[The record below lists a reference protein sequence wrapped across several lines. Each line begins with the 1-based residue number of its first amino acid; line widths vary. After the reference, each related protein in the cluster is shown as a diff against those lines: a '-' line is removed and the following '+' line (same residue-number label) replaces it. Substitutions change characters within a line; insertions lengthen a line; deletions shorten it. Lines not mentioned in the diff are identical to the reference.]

1 MPRHF
6 ILAVGPDAAV
16 PWAWAAHFMS
26 RDSGRCILTLVH
38 VVKAGLC
45 GSSSLGRL
53 GESMVDADAPWLLP
67 EMRGLMRENPLV
79 RAVEVWA
86 WGGTTV
92 AKALLAWLGDLPRP
106 APTLLVMGQCRPWYA
121 WSISRFVAKHAH
133 ICPVVVVRDA
143 GCGSGQKASGVRSG
157 VCAVPPPAANEARNV
172 VIAVDGRWP
181 GSGELV
187 QWSRDFLLSVGDH
200 VSLLNILPHTFSHN
214 DKHHAEMERCQLI
227 LRNWMVFKGGGSA
240 TTVEL
245 PSQKS
250 SPGRAICAFLKAGC
264 GRGPAHLLIM
274 GSRTGHI
281 LPWRSTSGY
290 VLKHARCPVLS
301 VDDTKLQML
310 LENALYMPAVEF

>member
-67 EMRGLMRENPLV
+67 EMRALMRENPLV

-106 APTLLVMGQCRPWYA
+106 APTLLVMGQSRPWYA

-157 VCAVPPPAANEARNV
+157 VCAVPPPA
-172 VIAVDGRWP
+172 
-181 GSGELV
+181 
-187 QWSRDFLLSVGDH
+187 
-200 VSLLNILPHTFSHN
+200 FSHN

-290 VLKHARCPVLS
+290 VLKYARCPVLS